1 MPRRQPSVRSNR
13 MQPQQADRNVNQR
26 ETNRQSRNLFRQS
39 LLNEFMGIY
48 GRQREGGHGRTAEAG
63 RHADENTLSVSRRG
77 QEQQDT
83 HRQLQRSARHG
94 YVPVEYFQR
103 VPRYDLFHS
112 QGGPES
118 GGGGVVERL
127 RGSEDDDANG
137 DVVYDSEGNPC
148 PYLSQVIQNHSPPP
162 PLPHNPPLQP
172 LSRDLQRS
180 GSEGDELELLRS
192 RFVRQ
197 IEDRYDEDRQ
207 RRREEQQWAQ
217 LPVSVAGNREVVE
230 REVILEEEEQI
241 MGEILQEQVVENYEK
256 VPSCS
261 YLSMG
266 MVFRGFQTVADS
278 LHAAVNINEWEVTV
292 TIQACNMETGY
303 VCGMMQANITS
314 GSPAPGPVLTCWV
327 GEIIDNENYN
337 FITDKWCAER
347 QDDNEYW
354 ARFPSYQKIQDTVRQ
369 GRSNQLAQHS
379 HIYMRWKEQ
388 FFVQENPNNQLSIL
402 GFYYVALD
410 RRTGSVQG
418 WYFSRCQESGCQ
430 ELRLDI
436 VQGKDLRTVSK
447 NCGQKKSARKISER
461 RAEFEDNRQV
471 KRCKGMQGQGFPA
484 YAIY

>member
-207 RRREEQQWAQ
+207 RRREEQQWDARNQYLAYHEGRTGYSRGSYRAKGWLMEVADDVADRSVTYDAQ
-217 LPVSVAGNREVVE
+217 LRACGAVQKRRSSSRRIEKSVAG
-230 REVILEEEEQI
+230 
-241 MGEILQEQVVENYEK
+241 QVP
-256 VPSCS
+256 PSFNS
-261 YLSMG
+261 VNLSS
-266 MVFRGFQTVADS
+266 VA
-278 LHAAVNINEWEVTV
+278 E
-292 TIQACNMETGY
+292 
-303 VCGMMQANITS
+303 
-314 GSPAPGPVLTCWV
+314 PP
-327 GEIIDNENYN
+327 
-337 FITDKWCAER
+337 
-347 QDDNEYW
+347 
-354 ARFPSYQKIQDTVRQ
+354 PSTVRQ
-369 GRSNQLAQHS
+369 P
-379 HIYMRWKEQ
+379 I
-388 FFVQENPNNQLSIL
+388 
-402 GFYYVALD
+402 
-410 RRTGSVQG
+410 RRTGP
-418 WYFSRCQESGCQ
+418 SRNISSMQPSSGRLGSWATTVVTSP
-430 ELRLDI
+430 LR
-436 VQGKDLRTVSK
+436 R
-447 NCGQKKSARKISER
+447 
-461 RAEFEDNRQV
+461 
-471 KRCKGMQGQGFPA
+471 
-484 YAIY
+484 